1 MHLVIVH
8 LQKYDK
14 FGSQICF
21 IYDRHFEVL
30 NSQETV
36 YLSINLLRSPMI
48 NSRQKND

>member
-21 IYDRHFEVL
+21 IYDGHFEVL

-36 YLSINLLRSPMI
+36 YLSINLLHP
-48 NSRQKND
+48 Q